1 MMEKKNLKEWSCLK
15 KRLFRQCCF
24 VGPREW
30 SPIDFPL
37 LPREL
42 PKQLLLCLEVQD
54 RQHVWQNHGG
64 DCRFWCKEWQFWM
77 LIRST
82 CIRQYEYLSKWSS
95 SYMSTIFLNRTLN
108 DLSIFFLSEILVVI
122 FAAGAKFWFRLLLC
136 WLDRLRWWQHFQSHR
151 IHRFSRE
158 RGHIWGGQCAEHE
171 IHLWWIC
178 NEKRIWHQGDGRGW
192 GWVL

>member
-1 MMEKKNLKEWSCLK
+1 MTEKKNLKEWSCLQ

-82 CIRQYEYLSKWSS
+82 CIRQDEYLSKWSS

-108 DLSIFFLSEILVVI
+108 DLSIFFVWDSCRHFCSWSKILI
-122 FAAGAKFWFRLLLC
+122 SSTSLLA
-136 WLDRLRWWQHFQSHR
+136 WSTAMMTAFPISPNSQVQ
-151 IHRFSRE
+151 
-158 RGHIWGGQCAEHE
+158 
-171 IHLWWIC
+171 
-178 NEKRIWHQGDGRGW
+178 
-192 GWVL
+192 